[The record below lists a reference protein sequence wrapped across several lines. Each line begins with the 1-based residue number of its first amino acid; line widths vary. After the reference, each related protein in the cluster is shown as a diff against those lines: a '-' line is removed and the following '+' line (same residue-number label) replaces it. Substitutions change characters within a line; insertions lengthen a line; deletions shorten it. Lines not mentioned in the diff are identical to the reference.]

1 MTDQQHKQDP
11 FIKQQCTSIF
21 RERRPMRLPSELN
34 TITAFAIALFC
45 FFPASGAAD
54 DPKSQPFPQP
64 PGKKGLQV
72 QMVDDAIALGIH
84 HAGININLTALFQTV
99 ADDNTVRFAHGGR
112 EWLINGAYAASLDNQ
127 IRPLSE
133 KGIVVYVILL
143 AYPSGEAARDAVML
157 HPSASGEFTIAGFN
171 TASDDGLRSYRALIA
186 FLAERYSGLHAE
198 HGRVWGWIVGN
209 EVNSQKIWY
218 NLGSMSM
225 NEAAAEYEKAVRAT
239 HDSVREHSGHGRCYL
254 SFDHFWAARMPG
266 VSEQESYPTRE
277 FLMEFARIS
286 RERGD
291 FEWHI
296 AHHPYPDDLGNPR
309 TWLDKLATPTDDSP
323 HITFKNLEVLCE
335 YLQKP
340 ELRWKDQ
347 PRRIILSEQG
357 LHCLQ
362 TEEGETLQAAGF
374 AYVWEKV
381 SRQPSIDALIWH
393 RHVDHAHEG
402 GLRLGLWAN
411 TPGTIS
417 QPERQRLIYQLF
429 RKADTAEWPAATAFA
444 LPLVGL
450 DNWNSLNPPTSS
462 SSVQ

>member
-45 FFPASGAAD
+45 FFPASSAAD

-143 AYPSGEAARDAVML
+143 AYPSGEAARDTVML

-218 NLGSMSM
+218 NLGSMPM

-239 HDSVREHSGHGRCYL
+239 HDSVREHSDHGRCYL

-266 VSEQESYPTRE
+266 VSEQESYPTRA

-286 RERGD
+286 RERVD

-296 AHHPYPDDLGNPR
+296 AHHPYRVSCFSNQHEALVALRLRADDFNVVV
-309 TWLDKLATPTDDSP
+309 TDYNMP
-323 HITFKNLEVLCE
+323 GMQGLEVAREVRAIRADLPVAVTSGFIDEELQQGAKESGVCQLISKPFAIE
-335 YLQKP
+335 DFYL
-340 ELRWKDQ
+340 LM
-347 PRRIILSEQG
+347 
-357 LHCLQ
+357 
-362 TEEGETLQAAGF
+362 ETL
-374 AYVWEKV
+374 
-381 SRQPSIDALIWH
+381 
-393 RHVDHAHEG
+393 
-402 GLRLGLWAN
+402 
-411 TPGTIS
+411 
-417 QPERQRLIYQLF
+417 
-429 RKADTAEWPAATAFA
+429 
-444 LPLVGL
+444 
-450 DNWNSLNPPTSS
+450 
-462 SSVQ
+462 

>member
-1 MTDQQHKQDP
+1 MRFPLTLIAALA
-11 FIKQQCTSIF
+11 FITTFFCV
-21 RERRPMRLPSELN
+21 EWPLN
-34 TITAFAIALFC
+34 
-45 FFPASGAAD
+45 AAD
-54 DPKSQPFPQP
+54 DPKIQPFPTP

-84 HAGININLTALFQTV
+84 HAGININLTALFQTE
-99 ADDNTVRFAHGGR
+99 ANESTIRFSHGDK

-133 KGIVVYVILL
+133 NDIVVYAILL
-143 AYPSGEAARDAVML
+143 AYPSRDPARDAVML
-157 HPSASGEFTIAGFN
+157 HPNASGDFTIAGFN
-171 TASDDGLRSYRALIA
+171 TASNDGLRAYRALIA
-186 FLAERYSGLHAE
+186 FLAERYSGQHAE

-218 NLGSMSM
+218 NLGAMPM
-225 NEAAAEYEKAVRAT
+225 NEAASEYEKAVRAT
-239 HDSVREHSGHGRCYL
+239 HDSVREHSDHGRCYL
-254 SFDHFWAARMPG
+254 SFDHFWTGRMPG

-277 FLMEFARIS
+277 FLNEFARVA

-309 TWLDKLATPTDDSP
+309 TWLDKLATSTDDTP
-323 HITFKNLEVLCE
+323 HITFKNLEVLCR
-335 YLQKP
+335 YLDRP
-340 ELRWKDQ
+340 ELHWRDR

-362 TEEGETLQAAGF
+362 NDEGETLQAAGF

-381 SRQPSIDALIWH
+381 ARQPGIDALIWH

-402 GLRLGLWAN
+402 GLRLGLWTN
-411 TPGTIS
+411 VPGTVS
-417 QPERQRLIYQLF
+417 EPERQRWIYELF
-429 RKADTAEWPAATAFA
+429 RKADTPDWPVAIEFA
-444 LPLVGL
+444 LPIVGL
-450 DNWNSLNPPTSS
+450 DAWNELSP
-462 SSVQ
+462 

>member
-1 MTDQQHKQDP
+1 MTTDQQHKQDP
-11 FIKQQCTSIF
+11 SIKQQCTSIF

-84 HAGININLTALFQTV
+84 HAGININLTALFQPA

-143 AYPSGEAARDAVML
+143 AYPSGEAARDTVML

-218 NLGSMSM
+218 NLGSMPM

-239 HDSVREHSGHGRCYL
+239 HDSVREHSDHGRCYL

-266 VSEQESYPTRE
+266 VSEQESYPTRA

-286 RERGD
+286 RERVD

-296 AHHPYPDDLGNPR
+296 AHHPYRVSCFSNQHEALVALRLRADDFNVVV
-309 TWLDKLATPTDDSP
+309 TDYNMP
-323 HITFKNLEVLCE
+323 GMQGLEVAREVRAIRADLPVAVTSGFIDEELQQGAKESGVCQLISKPFAIE
-335 YLQKP
+335 DFYL
-340 ELRWKDQ
+340 LM
-347 PRRIILSEQG
+347 
-357 LHCLQ
+357 
-362 TEEGETLQAAGF
+362 ETL
-374 AYVWEKV
+374 
-381 SRQPSIDALIWH
+381 
-393 RHVDHAHEG
+393 
-402 GLRLGLWAN
+402 
-411 TPGTIS
+411 
-417 QPERQRLIYQLF
+417 
-429 RKADTAEWPAATAFA
+429 
-444 LPLVGL
+444 
-450 DNWNSLNPPTSS
+450 
-462 SSVQ
+462 

>member
-84 HAGININLTALFQTV
+84 HAGININLIALFQTV

-143 AYPSGEAARDAVML
+143 AYPSGEAARDTVML

-218 NLGSMSM
+218 NLGSMPM

-239 HDSVREHSGHGRCYL
+239 HDSVREHSDHGRCYL

-286 RERGD
+286 RERVD

-296 AHHPYPDDLGNPR
+296 AHHPYRVSCFSNQHEALVALRLRADDFNVVV
-309 TWLDKLATPTDDSP
+309 TDYNMP
-323 HITFKNLEVLCE
+323 GMQGLEVAREVRAIRADLPVAVTSGFIDE
-335 YLQKP
+335 ELQQGAKESGVRQLISKPFAIEDFYL
-340 ELRWKDQ
+340 LM
-347 PRRIILSEQG
+347 
-357 LHCLQ
+357 
-362 TEEGETLQAAGF
+362 ETL
-374 AYVWEKV
+374 
-381 SRQPSIDALIWH
+381 
-393 RHVDHAHEG
+393 
-402 GLRLGLWAN
+402 
-411 TPGTIS
+411 
-417 QPERQRLIYQLF
+417 
-429 RKADTAEWPAATAFA
+429 
-444 LPLVGL
+444 
-450 DNWNSLNPPTSS
+450 
-462 SSVQ
+462 

>member
-1 MTDQQHKQDP
+1 
-11 FIKQQCTSIF
+11 
-21 RERRPMRLPSELN
+21 MRLPSELN

-143 AYPSGEAARDAVML
+143 AYPSGEAARDTVML

-218 NLGSMSM
+218 NLGSMPM

-239 HDSVREHSGHGRCYL
+239 HDSVREHSDHGRCYL

-286 RERGD
+286 RERVD

-296 AHHPYPDDLGNPR
+296 AHHPYRVSCFSNQHEALVALRLRADDFNVVV
-309 TWLDKLATPTDDSP
+309 TDYNMP
-323 HITFKNLEVLCE
+323 GMQGLEVAREVRAIRADLPVAVTSGFIDEELQQGAKESGVCQLISKPFAIE
-335 YLQKP
+335 DFYL
-340 ELRWKDQ
+340 LM
-347 PRRIILSEQG
+347 
-357 LHCLQ
+357 
-362 TEEGETLQAAGF
+362 ETL
-374 AYVWEKV
+374 
-381 SRQPSIDALIWH
+381 
-393 RHVDHAHEG
+393 
-402 GLRLGLWAN
+402 
-411 TPGTIS
+411 
-417 QPERQRLIYQLF
+417 
-429 RKADTAEWPAATAFA
+429 
-444 LPLVGL
+444 
-450 DNWNSLNPPTSS
+450 
-462 SSVQ
+462 

>member
-84 HAGININLTALFQTV
+84 HAGININLTALFQPA

-143 AYPSGEAARDAVML
+143 AYPSGEAARDTVML

-225 NEAAAEYEKAVRAT
+225 NEVAAEYEKAVRAT
-239 HDSVREHSGHGRCYL
+239 HDSVRDHSDHGRCYL

-286 RERGD
+286 RERVD

-296 AHHPYPDDLGNPR
+296 AHHPYRVSCFSNQHEALVALRLRADDFNVVV
-309 TWLDKLATPTDDSP
+309 TDYNMP
-323 HITFKNLEVLCE
+323 GMQGLEVAREVRAIRADLPVAVTSGFIDEELQQGAKESGVCQLISKPFAIE
-335 YLQKP
+335 DFYL
-340 ELRWKDQ
+340 LM
-347 PRRIILSEQG
+347 
-357 LHCLQ
+357 
-362 TEEGETLQAAGF
+362 ETL
-374 AYVWEKV
+374 
-381 SRQPSIDALIWH
+381 
-393 RHVDHAHEG
+393 
-402 GLRLGLWAN
+402 
-411 TPGTIS
+411 
-417 QPERQRLIYQLF
+417 
-429 RKADTAEWPAATAFA
+429 
-444 LPLVGL
+444 
-450 DNWNSLNPPTSS
+450 
-462 SSVQ
+462 